1 MLSRKCKEKKS
12 LHMSRSFTQFHSP
25 TKPQLSM
32 KSLTSIALIASII
45 VAFYTQ
51 LVLGGSSNLP
61 KNPPVTNKAYFDVEE
76 DGKSIGRITIGLFG
90 TVVPKTVENFR
101 VLCTGELGPSCENT
115 VFHRVIKD
123 FMIQSGDFEY
133 GQGYGGYS
141 PTHNN
146 GKFDDENFE
155 LKHDRK
161 YRLSMANAGKNT
173 NGSQFFI
180 TTALTKWLDGAHV
193 VFGEVLDGKDVV
205 DYIENV
211 KTGRGDR
218 PVKEIKIVASG
229 ELKDSETN
237 PSKDEL

>member
-1 MLSRKCKEKKS
+1 
-12 LHMSRSFTQFHSP
+12 
-25 TKPQLSM
+25 
-32 KSLTSIALIASII
+32 
-45 VAFYTQ
+45 
-51 LVLGGSSNLP
+51 
-61 KNPPVTNKAYFDVEE
+61 
-76 DGKSIGRITIGLFG
+76 
-90 TVVPKTVENFR
+90 
-101 VLCTGELGPSCENT
+101 
-115 VFHRVIKD
+115 
-123 FMIQSGDFEY
+123 MIQSGDFEY

>member
-1 MLSRKCKEKKS
+1 M
-12 LHMSRSFTQFHSP
+12 
-25 TKPQLSM
+25 
-32 KSLTSIALIASII
+32 
-45 VAFYTQ
+45 
-51 LVLGGSSNLP
+51 
-61 KNPPVTNKAYFDVEE
+61 
-76 DGKSIGRITIGLFG
+76 
-90 TVVPKTVENFR
+90 
-101 VLCTGELGPSCENT
+101 
-115 VFHRVIKD
+115 IKD